1 MIKIIP
7 DFLPTP
13 LFKYLKQIVESEK
26 GMLWC
31 WNYRNLSP
39 QNKAVGAE
47 NYKLGKTLYCAPE
60 LEENGIENYDKE
72 LMPLFGVFQLYMMEH
87 MQDRCKTPTDKV
99 LLKRMKMNLNPNQET
114 QVDHGIHNDIWVD
127 GVEKGRPDPNVVTCV
142 FNFHTCNGS
151 TTILDKDEKGEY
163 TKKVVVPSFENTA
176 VMFNNTH
183 PHFGTT
189 QNDIPARIV
198 LNINLAKAPVDP
210 VSLDSTTGKE
220 KFEPLDDYF

>member
-7 DFLPTP
+7 DFLPKP
-13 LFKYLKQIVESEK
+13 LFRYLKQIVESEK

-31 WNYRNLSP
+31 WNHRNLAP

-60 LEENGIENYDKE
+60 LEANHIENYDKE

-87 MQDRCKTPTDKV
+87 MQDRCKTPEDAV
-99 LLKRMKMNLNPNQET
+99 VLKRMKMNLYPNQET
-114 QVDHGIHNDIWVD
+114 QVDHGIHNDIWID
-127 GVEKGRPDPNVVTCV
+127 GRARPDIVTAV
-142 FNFHTCNGS
+142 FNFTTCNGS
-151 TTILDKDEKGEY
+151 TTIFDKDEEGKY
-163 TKKVVVPSFENTA
+163 TKKIVVPSLENTI

-189 QNDIPARIV
+189 QSDTPARIV
-198 LNINLAKAPVDP
+198 LNINLAKAPINN
-210 VSLDSTTGKE
+210 LNNE
-220 KFEPLDDYF
+220 NFEPIDDYF

>member
-47 NYKLGKTLYCAPE
+47 NCKLGKTLYCAPE
-60 LEENGIENYDKE
+60 LEANHIENYDKE

-87 MQDRCKTPTDKV
+87 MQDRCKTPEDAV
-99 LLKRMKMNLNPNQET
+99 VLKRMKMNLYPNQET
-114 QVDHGIHNDIWVD
+114 QVDHGIHNDIWID
-127 GVEKGRPDPNVVTCV
+127 GRARPDIVTAV
-142 FNFHTCNGS
+142 FNFTTCNGS
-151 TTILDKDEKGEY
+151 TTIFDKDEEGKY
-163 TKKVVVPSFENTA
+163 TKKIVVPSLENTI

-189 QNDIPARIV
+189 QSDTPARIV
-198 LNINLAKAPVDP
+198 LNINLAKAPINN
-210 VSLDSTTGKE
+210 LNNE
-220 KFEPLDDYF
+220 NFEAIDDYF

>member
-7 DFLPTP
+7 DFLPNP
-13 LFKYLKQIVESEK
+13 LFKYLKQIVENEK

-31 WNYRNLSP
+31 WNHRNLAP

-60 LEENGIENYDKE
+60 LEANHIENYDKD

-87 MQDRCKTPTDKV
+87 MQDRCKTPEDAV
-99 LLKRMKMNLNPNQET
+99 VLKRMKMNLYPNQET
-114 QVDHGIHNDIWVD
+114 QVDHGIHNDIWID
-127 GVEKGRPDPNVVTCV
+127 GRARPDIVTAV
-142 FNFHTCNGS
+142 FNFTTCNGS
-151 TTILDKDEKGEY
+151 TTIFDKDEEGKY
-163 TKKVVVPSFENTA
+163 TKKIVVPSLENTI

-189 QNDIPARIV
+189 QSDTPARIV
-198 LNINLAKAPVDP
+198 LNINLAKAPINN
-210 VSLDSTTGKE
+210 LNNE
-220 KFEPLDDYF
+220 NFEAIDDYF

>member
-7 DFLPTP
+7 DFLPNP
-13 LFKYLKQIVESEK
+13 LFRYLKQIVESEK

-31 WNYRNLSP
+31 WNHRNLAP

-60 LEENGIENYDKE
+60 LEANHIENYDKE

-87 MQDRCKTPTDKV
+87 MQDRCKTPEDAV
-99 LLKRMKMNLNPNQET
+99 VLKRMKMNLYPNQET
-114 QVDHGIHNDIWVD
+114 QVDHGIHNDIWID
-127 GVEKGRPDPNVVTCV
+127 GRARPDIVTAV
-142 FNFHTCNGS
+142 FNFTTCNGS
-151 TTILDKDEKGEY
+151 TTIFDKDEEGKY
-163 TKKVVVPSFENTA
+163 TKRIVVPSLENTI

-189 QNDIPARIV
+189 QSDTPARIV
-198 LNINLAKAPVDP
+198 LNINLAKAPINN
-210 VSLDSTTGKE
+210 LNNE
-220 KFEPLDDYF
+220 NFEAIDDYF

>member
-31 WNYRNLSP
+31 WNWRNLSP

-47 NYKLGKTLYCAPE
+47 HYKLGKTIYCAPE
-60 LEENGIENYDKE
+60 LEANGIENYDKE
-72 LMPLFGVFQLYMMEH
+72 LMPLFGVFQLYFMEH
-87 MQDRCKTPTDKV
+87 FQDRCKTPQDKV
-99 LLKRMKMNLNPNQET
+99 LLKRLKLNLNPNQET
-114 QVDHGIHNDIWVD
+114 QIDHGIHNDIWLD
-127 GVEKGRPDPNVVTCV
+127 GIDKARPGPDPNVVTGV

-151 TTILDKDEKGEY
+151 TTIFDKDEQGKY

-189 QNDIPARIV
+189 QNDTPARIV
-198 LNINLAKAPVDP
+198 LNINLAKAPVDNFAGEPYEP
-210 VSLDSTTGKE
+210 V
-220 KFEPLDDYF
+220 DDYF

>member
-13 LFKYLKQIVESEK
+13 LFNYLKQIVESEK

-31 WNYRNLSP
+31 WNWRNLSP

-47 NYKLGKTLYCAPE
+47 NYKLGKTIYCAPE
-60 LEENGIENYDKE
+60 LEENRIENYDKE

-87 MQDRCKTPTDKV
+87 MQDRCKTPMDRV
-99 LLKRMKMNLNPNQET
+99 ILKRMKMNLYPNQET
-114 QVDHGIHNDIWVD
+114 QVDHGIHNDIWID
-127 GVEKGRPDPNVVTCV
+127 GRARPDIVTAV
-142 FNFHTCNGS
+142 FNFTTCNGS
-151 TTILDKDEKGEY
+151 TTIFDKDEEGKY
-163 TKKVVVPSFENTA
+163 TKKIVVPSLENTI

-189 QNDIPARIV
+189 QSDTPARIV
-198 LNINLAKAPVDP
+198 LNINLAKAPINN
-210 VSLDSTTGKE
+210 LNNE
-220 KFEPLDDYF
+220 NFEAIDDYF

>member
-31 WNYRNLSP
+31 WNPRNLAP
-39 QNKAVGAE
+39 ENPAVGSE
-47 NYKLGKTLYCAPE
+47 HYKLGKTLYCAPE
-60 LEENGIENYDKE
+60 LASKGIEDYDKE
-72 LMPLFGVFQLYMMEH
+72 LMPLFGIFQLYMMEH
-87 MQDRCKTPTDKV
+87 LQDRCKTPEEDV
-99 LLKRMKMNLNPNQET
+99 RLKRMKLNLNPNQVN
-114 QVDHGIHNDIWVD
+114 QVVHGTHNDIWV
-127 GVEKGRPDPNVVTCV
+127 GQINKGRPDPNVVTCV

-210 VSLDSTTGKE
+210 VSLDPTTGKE

>member
-60 LEENGIENYDKE
+60 LEANHIENYDKE

-87 MQDRCKTPTDKV
+87 MQDRCKTPEDAV
-99 LLKRMKMNLNPNQET
+99 VLKRMKMNLYPNQET
-114 QVDHGIHNDIWVD
+114 QVDHGIHNDIWID
-127 GVEKGRPDPNVVTCV
+127 GRARPDIVTAV
-142 FNFHTCNGS
+142 FNFTTCNGS
-151 TTILDKDEKGEY
+151 TTIFDKDEEGKY
-163 TKKVVVPSFENTA
+163 TKKIVVPSLENTI

-189 QNDIPARIV
+189 QSDTPARIV
-198 LNINLAKAPVDP
+198 LNINLAKAPINN
-210 VSLDSTTGKE
+210 LNNE
-220 KFEPLDDYF
+220 NFEAIDDYF

>member
-31 WNYRNLSP
+31 WNWRNLSP

-60 LEENGIENYDKE
+60 LEENRIENYDKE

-87 MQDRCKTPTDKV
+87 MQDRCKTPMDRV
-99 LLKRMKMNLNPNQET
+99 ILKRMKMNLYPNQET

-127 GVEKGRPDPNVVTCV
+127 GVERGRPDPNVVTCV

-151 TTILDKDEKGEY
+151 TTIFDKDEQGAY

-198 LNINLAKAPVDP
+198 LNTNLAKAPVDNFAEP
-210 VSLDSTTGKE
+210 
-220 KFEPLDDYF
+220 FEPLENYF

>member
-7 DFLPTP
+7 DFLPNP
-13 LFKYLKQIVESEK
+13 LFRYLKQIVESEK

-31 WNYRNLSP
+31 WNHRNLAP

-60 LEENGIENYDKE
+60 LEANHIENYDKD

-87 MQDRCKTPTDKV
+87 MQDRCKTPEDAV
-99 LLKRMKMNLNPNQET
+99 VLKRMKMNLYPNQET
-114 QVDHGIHNDIWVD
+114 QVDHGIHNDIWID
-127 GVEKGRPDPNVVTCV
+127 GRARPDIVTAV
-142 FNFHTCNGS
+142 FNFTTCNGS
-151 TTILDKDEKGEY
+151 TTIFDKDEEGKY
-163 TKKVVVPSFENTA
+163 TKKIVVPSLENTI

-189 QNDIPARIV
+189 QSDTPARIV
-198 LNINLAKAPVDP
+198 LNINLAKAPINN
-210 VSLDSTTGKE
+210 LNNE
-220 KFEPLDDYF
+220 NFEAIDDYF

>member
-7 DFLPTP
+7 DFLPKP
-13 LFKYLKQIVESEK
+13 LFKYLKQIVTSEK

-31 WNYRNLSP
+31 FNPRNLSP
-39 QNKAVGAE
+39 QNKAVGGE

-60 LEENGIENYDKE
+60 LEENHIENYDKE

-87 MQDRCKTPTDKV
+87 LQDRCKEPADRV

-114 QVDHGIHNDIWVD
+114 QIDHGVHNDIWI
-127 GVEKGRPDPNVVTCV
+127 EGRPDVNVVTSV

-151 TTILDKDEKGEY
+151 TTIFDKDEKGEY

-198 LNINLAKAPVDP
+198 LNTNIAKSPVNINE
-210 VSLDSTTGKE
+210 T
-220 KFEPLDDYF
+220 KFEAIDDYF

>member
-7 DFLPTP
+7 DFLPKP
-13 LFKYLKQIVESEK
+13 LFRYLKQIVESEK

-31 WNYRNLSP
+31 WNHRNLAP

-60 LEENGIENYDKE
+60 LEANHIENYDKE

-87 MQDRCKTPTDKV
+87 MQDRCKTPEDAV
-99 LLKRMKMNLNPNQET
+99 VLKRMKMNLYPNQET
-114 QVDHGIHNDIWVD
+114 QVDHGIHNDIWID
-127 GVEKGRPDPNVVTCV
+127 GRARPDIVTAV
-142 FNFHTCNGS
+142 FNFTTCNGS
-151 TTILDKDEKGEY
+151 TTIFDKDEEGKY
-163 TKKVVVPSFENTA
+163 TKKIIVPSLENTI

-189 QNDIPARIV
+189 QSDTPARIV
-198 LNINLAKAPVDP
+198 LNINLAKAPINN
-210 VSLDSTTGKE
+210 LNNE
-220 KFEPLDDYF
+220 NFEPIDDYF

>member
-7 DFLPTP
+7 DFLPNP
-13 LFKYLKQIVESEK
+13 LFKYLKQIVENEK

-31 WNYRNLSP
+31 WNHRNLAP

-60 LEENGIENYDKE
+60 LEANHIENYDKE

-87 MQDRCKTPTDKV
+87 MQDRCKTPEDAV
-99 LLKRMKMNLNPNQET
+99 VLKRMKMNLYPNQET
-114 QVDHGIHNDIWVD
+114 QVDHGIHNDIWID
-127 GVEKGRPDPNVVTCV
+127 GRARPDIVTAV
-142 FNFHTCNGS
+142 FNFTTCNGS
-151 TTILDKDEKGEY
+151 TTIFDKDEEGKY
-163 TKKVVVPSFENTA
+163 TKKIVVPSLENTI

-189 QNDIPARIV
+189 QSDTPARIV
-198 LNINLAKAPVDP
+198 LNINLAKAPINN
-210 VSLDSTTGKE
+210 LNNE
-220 KFEPLDDYF
+220 NFEAIDDYF

>member
-31 WNYRNLSP
+31 WNWRNLSP

-60 LEENGIENYDKE
+60 LEENRIENYDKE

-87 MQDRCKTPTDKV
+87 MQDRCKTPMDRV
-99 LLKRMKMNLNPNQET
+99 ILKRMKMNLYPNQET
-114 QVDHGIHNDIWVD
+114 QVDHGIHNDIWID
-127 GVEKGRPDPNVVTCV
+127 GRARPDIVTAV
-142 FNFHTCNGS
+142 FNFTTCNGS
-151 TTILDKDEKGEY
+151 TTIFDKDEEGKY
-163 TKKVVVPSFENTA
+163 TKKIVVPSLENTI

-189 QNDIPARIV
+189 QSDTPARIV
-198 LNINLAKAPVDP
+198 LNINLAKAPINN
-210 VSLDSTTGKE
+210 LNNE
-220 KFEPLDDYF
+220 NFEAIDDYF

>member
-7 DFLPTP
+7 DFLPNP
-13 LFKYLKQIVESEK
+13 LFRYLKQIVESEK

-31 WNYRNLSP
+31 WNHRNLAP

-60 LEENGIENYDKE
+60 LEANHIENYDKE

-87 MQDRCKTPTDKV
+87 MQDRCKTPEDAV
-99 LLKRMKMNLNPNQET
+99 VLKRMKMNLYPNQET
-114 QVDHGIHNDIWVD
+114 QVDHGIHNDIWID
-127 GVEKGRPDPNVVTCV
+127 GRARPDIVTAV
-142 FNFHTCNGS
+142 FNFTTCNGS
-151 TTILDKDEKGEY
+151 TTIFDKDEEGKY
-163 TKKVVVPSFENTA
+163 TKKIVVPSLENTI

-189 QNDIPARIV
+189 QSDTPARIV
-198 LNINLAKAPVDP
+198 LNINLAKAPINN
-210 VSLDSTTGKE
+210 LNNE
-220 KFEPLDDYF
+220 NFEPIDDYF

>member
-7 DFLPTP
+7 DFLPNP
-13 LFKYLKQIVESEK
+13 LFRYLKQIVESEK

-31 WNYRNLSP
+31 WNHRNLAP

-60 LEENGIENYDKE
+60 LEANHIENYDKE

-87 MQDRCKTPTDKV
+87 MQDRCKTPEDAV
-99 LLKRMKMNLNPNQET
+99 VLKRMKMNLYPNQET
-114 QVDHGIHNDIWVD
+114 QVDHGIHNDIWID
-127 GVEKGRPDPNVVTCV
+127 GRARPDIVTAV
-142 FNFHTCNGS
+142 FNFTTCNGS
-151 TTILDKDEKGEY
+151 TTIFDKDEEGKY
-163 TKKVVVPSFENTA
+163 TKKIVVPSLENTI

-189 QNDIPARIV
+189 QSDTPARIV
-198 LNINLAKAPVDP
+198 LNINLAKAPINN
-210 VSLDSTTGKE
+210 LNNE
-220 KFEPLDDYF
+220 NFEAIDDYF

>member
-31 WNYRNLSP
+31 WNWRNLSP

-60 LEENGIENYDKE
+60 LEENRIENYDKE

-87 MQDRCKTPTDKV
+87 MQDRCKTPEDAV
-99 LLKRMKMNLNPNQET
+99 VLKRMKMNLYPNQET
-114 QVDHGIHNDIWVD
+114 QVDHGIHNDIWID
-127 GVEKGRPDPNVVTCV
+127 GRARPDIVTAV
-142 FNFHTCNGS
+142 FNFTTCNGS
-151 TTILDKDEKGEY
+151 TTIFDKDEEGKY
-163 TKKVVVPSFENTA
+163 TKKIVVPSLENTI

-189 QNDIPARIV
+189 QSDTPARIV
-198 LNINLAKAPVDP
+198 LNINLAKAPINN
-210 VSLDSTTGKE
+210 LNNE
-220 KFEPLDDYF
+220 NFEAIDDYF

>member
-7 DFLPTP
+7 DFLPKP
-13 LFKYLKQIVESEK
+13 LFRYLKQIVESEK

-31 WNYRNLSP
+31 WNHRNLAP

-60 LEENGIENYDKE
+60 LEANHIENYDKE

-87 MQDRCKTPTDKV
+87 MQDRCKTPEDAV
-99 LLKRMKMNLNPNQET
+99 VLKRMKMNLYPNQET
-114 QVDHGIHNDIWVD
+114 QVDHGIHNDIWID
-127 GVEKGRPDPNVVTCV
+127 GRARPDIVTAV
-142 FNFHTCNGS
+142 FNFTTCNGS
-151 TTILDKDEKGEY
+151 TTIFDKDEEGKY
-163 TKKVVVPSFENTA
+163 TKKIVVPSLENTI

-189 QNDIPARIV
+189 QSDTPARIV
-198 LNINLAKAPVDP
+198 LNINLAKAPINN
-210 VSLDSTTGKE
+210 LNNE
-220 KFEPLDDYF
+220 NFEAIDDYF

>member
-7 DFLPTP
+7 DFLPNP
-13 LFKYLKQIVESEK
+13 LFRYLKQIVESEK

-31 WNYRNLSP
+31 WNHRNLAP

-87 MQDRCKTPTDKV
+87 MQDRCKTPEDAV
-99 LLKRMKMNLNPNQET
+99 VLKRMKMNLYPNQET
-114 QVDHGIHNDIWVD
+114 QVDHGIHNDIWID
-127 GVEKGRPDPNVVTCV
+127 GRARPDIVTAV
-142 FNFHTCNGS
+142 FNFTTCNGS
-151 TTILDKDEKGEY
+151 TTIFDKDEEGKY
-163 TKKVVVPSFENTA
+163 TKKIVVPSLENTI

-189 QNDIPARIV
+189 QSDTPARIV
-198 LNINLAKAPVDP
+198 LNINLAKAPINN
-210 VSLDSTTGKE
+210 LNNE
-220 KFEPLDDYF
+220 NFEAIDDYF

>member
-7 DFLPTP
+7 DFLPNP
-13 LFKYLKQIVESEK
+13 LFRYLKQIVESEK

-31 WNYRNLSP
+31 WNHRNLAP

-60 LEENGIENYDKE
+60 LEANHIENYDKE

-87 MQDRCKTPTDKV
+87 MQDRCKTPEDAV
-99 LLKRMKMNLNPNQET
+99 VLKRMKMNLYPNQET
-114 QVDHGIHNDIWVD
+114 QVDHGIHNDIWID
-127 GVEKGRPDPNVVTCV
+127 GRARPDIVTAV
-142 FNFHTCNGS
+142 FNFTTCNGS
-151 TTILDKDEKGEY
+151 TTIFDKDEEGKY
-163 TKKVVVPSFENTA
+163 TKKIVVPSLENTI

-189 QNDIPARIV
+189 QSDTPARIV
-198 LNINLAKAPVDP
+198 LNINLAKAPINNFNN
-210 VSLDSTTGKE
+210 E
-220 KFEPLDDYF
+220 NFEPIDDYF

>member
-7 DFLPTP
+7 DFLPNP
-13 LFKYLKQIVESEK
+13 LFKYLKQIVENEK

-31 WNYRNLSP
+31 WNHRNLAP

-60 LEENGIENYDKE
+60 LEANHIENYDKE

-87 MQDRCKTPTDKV
+87 MQDRCKTPEDAV
-99 LLKRMKMNLNPNQET
+99 VLKRMKMNLYPNQET
-114 QVDHGIHNDIWVD
+114 QVDHGIHNDIWID
-127 GVEKGRPDPNVVTCV
+127 GRARPDIVTAV
-142 FNFHTCNGS
+142 FNFTTCNGS
-151 TTILDKDEKGEY
+151 TTIFDKDEEGKY
-163 TKKVVVPSFENTA
+163 TKKIKVPSLENTI

-189 QNDIPARIV
+189 QSDTPARIV
-198 LNINLAKAPVDP
+198 LNINLAKAPINN
-210 VSLDSTTGKE
+210 LNNE
-220 KFEPLDDYF
+220 NFEAIDDYF

>member
-13 LFKYLKQIVESEK
+13 LFNYLKQIVESEK

-31 WNYRNLSP
+31 WNWRNLSP

-60 LEENGIENYDKE
+60 LEENRIENYDKE

-87 MQDRCKTPTDKV
+87 MQDRCKTPMDRV
-99 LLKRMKMNLNPNQET
+99 ILKRMKMNLYPNQET
-114 QVDHGIHNDIWVD
+114 QVDHGIHNDIWID
-127 GVEKGRPDPNVVTCV
+127 GRARPDIVTAV
-142 FNFHTCNGS
+142 FNFTTCNGS
-151 TTILDKDEKGEY
+151 TTIFDKDEEGKY
-163 TKKVVVPSFENTA
+163 TKKIVVPSLENTI

-189 QNDIPARIV
+189 QSDTPARIV
-198 LNINLAKAPVDP
+198 LNINLAKAPINN
-210 VSLDSTTGKE
+210 LNNE
-220 KFEPLDDYF
+220 NFEAIDDYF